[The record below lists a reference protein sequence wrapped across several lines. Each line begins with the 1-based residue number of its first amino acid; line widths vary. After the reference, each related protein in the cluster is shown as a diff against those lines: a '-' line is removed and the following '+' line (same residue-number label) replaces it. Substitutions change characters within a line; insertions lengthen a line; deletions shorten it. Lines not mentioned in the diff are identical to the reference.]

1 MTNGRRQALNGPVWG
16 RVMDE
21 PMNHVDGVS
30 LKGQSR
36 RRSGRIITA
45 NDDYFASN
53 APTTTI
59 R

>member
-1 MTNGRRQALNGPVWG
+1 
-16 RVMDE
+16 MDE

-36 RRSGRIITA
+36 RRSRRIITA
-45 NDDYFASN
+45 NDDYFAS
-53 APTTTI
+53 ATTI